1 MLKAGKSIYDAATC
15 YNRQAHQLTEDA
27 VVYAE
32 EELSSEK
39 GVVWKIAYAK
49 NGEKKTGFILAGDA
63 KDADADAYKNASDH
77 ASLEYKG
84 YYLPDVSMKASPD
97 EEKAAQPAV
106 EEVVEPVVTEEAA
119 VVEPAV
125 AAEPAVEEAKAEEPK
140 MAPAAEATSEEKAP
154 APVEPTKNEPAQK
167 SMQSAKT
174 RAVSTT
180 APVILQQ
187 PANLADVVP
196 GASAQFKV
204 TGNADSY
211 QWQVNRNDG
220 KGFVNLNES
229 STWKGTQTDTLTF
242 TAKSAQA
249 AFTFRVV
256 LTTGAGTLESNAVH
270 ITFLTAPVI
279 SVEPADQTVENAGDT
294 AAFTVVADQ
303 APTYQWQV
311 DRGDGKG
318 FVNLSE
324 TVTWRGVTTDTLQF
338 TTKPAQL
345 GFTFRVVVSNAV
357 GSVNSAVVKFT
368 WANPPTILSQTTQ
381 EELGEIAVGTT
392 ATVKVTG
399 SATTE
404 AYQWEVDRGDG
415 NGFEPLNDGTTWS
428 GTKTNTLNFKVKT
441 GQAGFQLRAKLTNDA
456 GETYSTPVKVV
467 LMTVPVISVEPA
479 DQTVENAGDTAAFT
493 VVVDKD
499 ATYQWQVD
507 RGDGKGFVNLNESVT
522 WRGVTTD
529 TLQFTTKPAQRG
541 FTFRVVVS
549 NAVGSVNSAV
559 VKFTWANPPT
569 ILSQTTQEELGELV
583 LNTTA
588 TVKVTGSATTEAYQ
602 WEVDRGDGNGFEP
615 LNDGTTWSGTKTNT
629 LNFKVKAGQAG
640 FQLRAKLTNS
650 AGETNSA
657 PVEVTIL
664 PKPIISVQPEA
675 KTITEIGDSVAFTV
689 VAEKEE
695 DYQWQVDRGD
705 GKGFVN
711 LNETATWSGTQTET
725 LTFKSKLAQMDF
737 QFRVVLTNASG
748 TTTSDVVSFT
758 WDSEPTIVTPPE
770 SMTDILIGDRITFHV
785 VGSANTETYQWQVD
799 RDDGNGFVNLKDS
812 ATWAGTKTDTLTF
825 VSKEAQMGFKFRVV
839 LSNRMGETISN
850 EVYFA
855 TMPAPVISLQPV
867 SVEVENVGDNIQFH
881 AEAENATGY
890 QWQVDRGDGKSFVN
904 LNESATWNGTTT
916 KTLSFNVKAA
926 QRFFQFRLVASNAGG
941 KAESDVV
948 GFTWKNA
955 PTITVEPADVEAA
968 IGDAAAF
975 TIDDNGIVE
984 TYQWQVDRGD
994 GQGFVNLKE
1003 SATFTGTTTKTLTV
1017 AVKAG
1022 NKDFRFRVVLTNNVG
1037 SVTSEDAGLVLVLKQ
1052 NDVLYDFMP
1061 DSITTAYVKE
1071 YQGSAASVVIPEQVF
1086 GLTVVEIGADA
1097 FMGNTAL
1104 VSIDLPDTIQV
1115 IRERAFKNCSNLK
1128 EMN

>member
-1 MLKAGKSIYDAATC
+1 MKKSRQRFLAILCTLVFALGSIGLASFAEGSDPVPAAQESVNNEAEEAAKKAAEEAARKAAEEEAARKAAEEEAARKAAEEEAARKAAEEEAARKAAEEEAARKAAEEEAARKAAEEEAARKAAEEEAARKAAEEEAARKAAEEEAAKKAAEEEAARKAAEEEAAKKAAEEAAKKAAEEEAAKKAAEEAAKKAAEEAAKKAAEEEQKFRAHLVLLKAGKSIYDAATC

-404 AYQWEVDRGDG
+404 AYQWEVDRGD
-415 NGFEPLNDGTTWS
+415 
-428 GTKTNTLNFKVKT
+428 
-441 GQAGFQLRAKLTNDA
+441 
-456 GETYSTPVKVV
+456 
-467 LMTVPVISVEPA
+467 
-479 DQTVENAGDTAAFT
+479 
-493 VVVDKD
+493 
-499 ATYQWQVD
+499 
-507 RGDGKGFVNLNESVT
+507 
-522 WRGVTTD
+522 
-529 TLQFTTKPAQRG
+529 
-541 FTFRVVVS
+541 
-549 NAVGSVNSAV
+549 VGS
-559 VKFTWANPPT
+559 
-569 ILSQTTQEELGELV
+569 
-583 LNTTA
+583 
-588 TVKVTGSATTEAYQ
+588 
-602 WEVDRGDGNGFEP
+602 
-615 LNDGTTWSGTKTNT
+615 
-629 LNFKVKAGQAG
+629 
-640 FQLRAKLTNS
+640 
-650 AGETNSA
+650 
-657 PVEVTIL
+657 
-664 PKPIISVQPEA
+664 
-675 KTITEIGDSVAFTV
+675 
-689 VAEKEE
+689 
-695 DYQWQVDRGD
+695 
-705 GKGFVN
+705 
-711 LNETATWSGTQTET
+711 
-725 LTFKSKLAQMDF
+725 
-737 QFRVVLTNASG
+737 
-748 TTTSDVVSFT
+748 
-758 WDSEPTIVTPPE
+758 
-770 SMTDILIGDRITFHV
+770 
-785 VGSANTETYQWQVD
+785 
-799 RDDGNGFVNLKDS
+799 
-812 ATWAGTKTDTLTF
+812 
-825 VSKEAQMGFKFRVV
+825 
-839 LSNRMGETISN
+839 
-850 EVYFA
+850 
-855 TMPAPVISLQPV
+855 
-867 SVEVENVGDNIQFH
+867 
-881 AEAENATGY
+881 
-890 QWQVDRGDGKSFVN
+890 
-904 LNESATWNGTTT
+904 
-916 KTLSFNVKAA
+916 
-926 QRFFQFRLVASNAGG
+926 
-941 KAESDVV
+941 
-948 GFTWKNA
+948 
-955 PTITVEPADVEAA
+955 
-968 IGDAAAF
+968 
-975 TIDDNGIVE
+975 
-984 TYQWQVDRGD
+984 
-994 GQGFVNLKE
+994 
-1003 SATFTGTTTKTLTV
+1003 
-1017 AVKAG
+1017 
-1022 NKDFRFRVVLTNNVG
+1022 
-1037 SVTSEDAGLVLVLKQ
+1037 
-1052 NDVLYDFMP
+1052 
-1061 DSITTAYVKE
+1061 
-1071 YQGSAASVVIPEQVF
+1071 
-1086 GLTVVEIGADA
+1086 
-1097 FMGNTAL
+1097 
-1104 VSIDLPDTIQV
+1104 
-1115 IRERAFKNCSNLK
+1115 
-1128 EMN
+1128 